1 MSTGTPEKQAEAA
14 IAEAQAA
21 AFQKLQW
28 TNNLRKTENGKVIPS
43 QINTLTVLEN
53 DVEWRGVI
61 GFDEFSY
68 RIVKQ
73 SPPPIR
79 VAKTGEWTDLDD
91 VLTLVYVSEEYHFEP
106 KKQYVMDAVLAVAY
120 QNSFHPVR
128 DYLNTRVW
136 DEKPRLLGLLAKYF
150 GAFDTP
156 LTASLGETET
166 IELGLYLKL
175 ASLKW
180 LVGAVARIMEPGCK
194 LDTMVVLEGGQGDF
208 KSTALRRLFGNEWFA
223 DSKLVIGDKDALAQ
237 MQGKW
242 CYEMAEMDSHSKADN
257 TAFKQFLSSQMDRV
271 RWHYGR
277 RAEDVPRQCVFAGT
291 TNMDEYGKDDTGMR
305 RIWPAHVGFIDLE
318 ALTADRDQL
327 WAEAM
332 HYYRK
337 GARWW
342 VDKSV
347 IVIDPDKPQYAGLF
361 DAPISERELFD
372 RQAEDRMHVDAWS
385 YRICDWLKKNDL
397 LPHVTTAQI
406 LGDALGLE
414 PARWSKPEQMR
425 AAAIL
430 RRLGYSRQKCGPK
443 TARFWAFVPSKAT
456 GVPSASHSTLEGDDD
471 LPI

>member
-1 MSTGTPEKQAEAA
+1 VNSETPEKKADAA

-21 AFQKLQW
+21 AFHKLQW
-28 TNNLRKTENGKVIPS
+28 TNNLRKSTSGAVLPN
-43 QINTLTVLEN
+43 QINTLAVLEN
-53 DVEWRGVI
+53 DKEWQGVI
-61 GFDEFSY
+61 GFDEFAY

-73 SPPPIR
+73 QPPPIR

-91 VLTLVYVSEEYHFEP
+91 VLTLVYISEEYAFEP
-106 KKQYVMDAVLAVAY
+106 KKQHVMDAVLAVAY

-128 DYLNTRVW
+128 DYLNSLIW
-136 DEKPRLLGLLAKYF
+136 DEKPRLLGMMARYF

-156 LTASLGETET
+156 LTASLGEAET
-166 IELGLYLKL
+166 VELGLYLKL
-175 ASLKW
+175 LALKW
-180 LVGAVARIMEPGCK
+180 LVGAVARIMQPGCK

-208 KSTALRRLFGNEWFA
+208 KSTALRRLFGSDWFA

-305 RIWPAHVGFIDLE
+305 RIWPLHVGHIDLD

-332 HYYRK
+332 HYFRK

-347 IVIDPDKPQYAGLF
+347 VVIDPANAKYSSLF
-361 DAPISERELFD
+361 DQPISERALFD

-385 YRICDWLKKNDL
+385 YRISDWLSKNDL
-397 LPHVTTAQI
+397 LEYVTTAQI
-406 LGDALGLE
+406 LGEALGLE

-430 RRLGYSRQKCGPK
+430 RRLGFTRQKCGPK
-443 TARFWAFVPSKAT
+443 SARFWGFVKQKAMP
-456 GVPSASHSTLEGDDD
+456 VPSASHTTSEGDDD